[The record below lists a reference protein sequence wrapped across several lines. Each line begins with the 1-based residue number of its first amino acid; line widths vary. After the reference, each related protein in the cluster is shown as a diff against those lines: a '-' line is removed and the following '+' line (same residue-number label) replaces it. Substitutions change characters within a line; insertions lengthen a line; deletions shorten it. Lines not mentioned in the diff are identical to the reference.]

1 MRIVNWVK
9 FFIKY
14 KISNKKFENSL
25 LNQVLYLNNNLEYHL
40 LGNHYFANLKALIFG
55 CLYFNNSETNKI
67 LNDVI
72 IKFKKELNSQI
83 LSDGGHCEFSPM
95 YHAII
100 LEDILDIFSIFDF
113 FQYEIDIDFKRLLI
127 QKSNKMLRWLSLLTH
142 PNGEFCKFNDTTEN
156 IAPSL
161 NILNKYSNRLF
172 KVDYFVNAHNYL
184 KNTSYFNFQNKKIF
198 FCINLGPSSLD
209 HLAGHTHSD
218 TFSFELSYKKNIFFT
233 NGGISTYKIGNKRKF
248 ERSSA
253 NHNTIIVNNRNISEV
268 WKSFRLARRP
278 LFGEPKINKKVDKL
292 EISNF
297 FYDYLRKYKHTRII
311 IIDKI
316 KINLIDDNQSY
327 NFFSRIIIRP
337 EIDIFKLEKNVIL
350 LKKKNNKIKLISDCG
365 NMKITKFKF
374 KNEFESFKSTFV

>member
-113 FQYEIDIDFKRLLI
+113 FQYEIDINFKRLLI
-127 QKSNKMLRWLSLLTH
+127 QKSNKMLRWLSLLLIQM
-142 PNGEFCKFNDTTEN
+142 E
-156 IAPSL
+156 S
-161 NILNKYSNRLF
+161 
-172 KVDYFVNAHNYL
+172 FVNSTIPL
-184 KNTSYFNFQNKKIF
+184 K
-198 FCINLGPSSLD
+198 
-209 HLAGHTHSD
+209 
-218 TFSFELSYKKNIFFT
+218 
-233 NGGISTYKIGNKRKF
+233 
-248 ERSSA
+248 
-253 NHNTIIVNNRNISEV
+253 
-268 WKSFRLARRP
+268 
-278 LFGEPKINKKVDKL
+278 
-292 EISNF
+292 
-297 FYDYLRKYKHTRII
+297 
-311 IIDKI
+311 
-316 KINLIDDNQSY
+316 
-327 NFFSRIIIRP
+327 
-337 EIDIFKLEKNVIL
+337 IL
-350 LKKKNNKIKLISDCG
+350 LLL
-365 NMKITKFKF
+365 
-374 KNEFESFKSTFV
+374 